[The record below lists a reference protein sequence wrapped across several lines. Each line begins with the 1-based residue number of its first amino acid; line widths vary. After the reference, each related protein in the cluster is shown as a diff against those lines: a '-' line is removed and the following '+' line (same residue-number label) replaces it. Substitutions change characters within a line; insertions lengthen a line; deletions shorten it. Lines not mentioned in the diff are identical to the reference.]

1 MKIVSKESL
10 RVTTLGGTAVLFEAG
25 VPREISAEIGLI
37 AIQMGAKEYDEKKIE
52 ESEAEDAVFE
62 KIEEVAPQKP
72 SVPVDDELVTFLEK
86 MMDEG
91 DPSNFKADGYPKA
104 AAVNKALGRTV
115 DTDAREAAWES
126 ILNS

>member
-1 MKIVSKESL
+1 MKIVSSESL

-25 VPREISAEIGLI
+25 VPREIADEVGLL
-37 AIQMGAKEYDEKKIE
+37 AIQMGAKEYNDKYVE
-52 ESEAEDAVFE
+52 EQNAKEAVFE
-62 KIEEVAPQKP
+62 EVIEVQS
-72 SVPVDDELVTFLEK
+72 SVQIDDELVTCLEK

-91 DPSNFKADGYPKA
+91 DPKNFKTDGYPKA